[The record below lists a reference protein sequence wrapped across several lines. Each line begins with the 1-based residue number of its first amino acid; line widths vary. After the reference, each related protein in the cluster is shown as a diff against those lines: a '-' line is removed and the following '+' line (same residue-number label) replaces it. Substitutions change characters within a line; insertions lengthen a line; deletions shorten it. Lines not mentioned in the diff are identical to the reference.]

1 MDRGIVVVADD
12 DSRDQRNHRCRVS
25 AASDVSGQTL
35 ASNSHVVKGSSAKH
49 RECCAVDDDASVAT
63 TASGEKSEAA
73 LGRANPFFD

>member
-1 MDRGIVVVADD
+1 MTTVATKGIIVVG
-12 DSRDQRNHRCRVS
+12 S
-25 AASDVSGQTL
+25 ALLPNVSGQTL